1 MIVNTN
7 DGETVDSPSA
17 DTASLKVLQ
26 AQQQAWKNFAERA
39 THMIPV
45 LKAQMFAVTQETERA
60 ALDLMVHLR
69 LLSSSEIQAMSKDRT
84 ESVSKVV
91 MALQF
96 QDITRQKLEHIGK
109 ALDQLNSH
117 LQILTKGP
125 LDEEGRR
132 AIAELEA
139 IEQHYTMEDERRL
152 HHNALMPDYEEPVPT
167 GLSDE
172 RADSVMLF

>member
-1 MIVNTN
+1 
-7 DGETVDSPSA
+7 
-17 DTASLKVLQ
+17 
-26 AQQQAWKNFAERA
+26 
-39 THMIPV
+39 
-45 LKAQMFAVTQETERA
+45 
-60 ALDLMVHLR
+60 
-69 LLSSSEIQAMSKDRT
+69 
-84 ESVSKVV
+84 
-91 MALQF
+91 
-96 QDITRQKLEHIGK
+96 EHIGK